1 MKEGDNKQ
9 KLITTTLA
17 THLNKKEGTIMQ
29 ISLDDKQIAEIRTL
43 IFSIVKDS
51 INQLDTAHPY
61 LTRRDIAKYFGVAES
76 TISYWASL
84 GMPVAIINGRKLY
97 GKQSITEW
105 LKQHERQQKKPATL
119 RAVADLE

>member
-1 MKEGDNKQ
+1 MKEGNNTQ
-9 KLITTTLA
+9 KLITTLLV

-51 INQLDTAHPY
+51 IKHLDTAHPY

-105 LKQHERQQKKPATL
+105 LKRHERQQKKPATL